1 VTNTLICPRTA
12 SNAVFHKNER
22 TDRNFIPSCIIVL
35 RWHLV
40 KLYSLT
46 HLVVVTI
53 IFYQANSFCAPTT
66 CFRFTFSRCLLAFIR
81 MLNFPHNWNKTETKL
96 KQNSSKT
103 TTTSRTRYRPAR
115 RLRFKTVL
123 SEFSFTFS
131 GGFRR
136 GAEPAP
142 PPPPWTTDWRSN
154 SRSCQLM
161 LNFDCSAVKHGTQ
174 HIRNYCHQTWLS
186 DSFRVQQI
194 CFRPGLLPNPTG
206 GAYSALI
213 GLRGPYF

>member
-81 MLNFPHNWNKTETKL
+81 TTEIKL
-96 KQNSSKT
+96 KRSSSKT

-123 SEFSFTFS
+123 SEFSFTFI
-131 GGFRR
+131 GGFRGGPSR
-136 GAEPAP
+136 LRP
-142 PPPPWTTDWRSN
+142 PPLGRQTD
-154 SRSCQLM
+154 
-161 LNFDCSAVKHGTQ
+161 AVTHG
-174 HIRNYCHQTWLS
+174 HVS
-186 DSFRVQQI
+186 
-194 CFRPGLLPNPTG
+194 
-206 GAYSALI
+206 
-213 GLRGPYF
+213 